1 VQHRD
6 NRRPRCR
13 LADSKPTPPQQKQRH
28 RLTESGVAIR
38 FRQGFLMK
46 YFVFRSPHAARD
58 PRQRDR
64 IAAWRWCAIALAA
77 VTLACTAATA
87 AAPAPA
93 GDATLGAD
101 LAGLLAFARQQ
112 SPELAAAQQDAQA
125 AEQRIAP
132 AAALSDPVLRVE
144 LMDLN
149 RSAARLNPLPTGY
162 GETRFTL
169 MQNLPAWGK
178 RDLKR
183 DIAEA
188 DFRQAQSRNEAAWVE
203 LAARIKAGYAE
214 YFRAVGNQRLTAEVL
229 ALSSRLE
236 QIAQARYAGGLV
248 AQQDPIRAQIEQT
261 ALRSELIALE
271 ADKAQG
277 RSRLNALLGRD
288 AAAPLAEPEALRPL
302 PTGWADSAAA
312 LADRVRAHNPALQAE
327 QARLAMAQKSRE
339 LTQRNRLPDFQ
350 VGVSPT
356 LSGSRITAVGVMLE
370 FNLPLQRSSRDAQE
384 REAQSLVDSARSR
397 FDALALQL
405 QGELAGQIAAFDAAR
420 QTEVLVR
427 TQLLPQSDL
436 SLQSALAAYEAG
448 KVDFVTLLD
457 AQRQIRGARS
467 SLLKARVDAQLRLAE
482 IERILG
488 EDL

>member
-1 VQHRD
+1 
-6 NRRPRCR
+6 
-13 LADSKPTPPQQKQRH
+13 
-28 RLTESGVAIR
+28 
-38 FRQGFLMK
+38 M
-46 YFVFRSPHAARD
+46 
-58 PRQRDR
+58 
-64 IAAWRWCAIALAA
+64 ALAA
-77 VTLACTAATA
+77 ASLSCTVAAGP
-87 AAPAPA
+87 AAP
-93 GDATLGAD
+93 GDVALGAD

-112 SPELAAAQQDAQA
+112 SPEIAAMRLDAQA
-125 AEQRIAP
+125 AEQRIVP
-132 AAALSDPVLRVE
+132 AAALGDPVLRVE
-144 LMDLN
+144 LMNLS
-149 RSAARLNPLPTGY
+149 RSAAPLNPLPTGY
-162 GETRFTL
+162 GETKLTL

-188 DFRQAQSRNEAAWVE
+188 DFQQAQSRSEAAWVE

-261 ALRSELIALE
+261 ALRGELIALE

-277 RSRLNALLGRD
+277 RTRLNALLGRD
-288 AAAPLAEPEALRPL
+288 AAAPLADPEALRAL
-302 PTGWADSAAA
+302 PADLAELTAS

-339 LTQRNRLPDFQ
+339 LTQRNRYPDFQ
-350 VGVSPT
+350 LGVSPT
-356 LSGSRITAVGVMLE
+356 MSGSRITSVGVMLE
-370 FNLPLQRSSRDAQE
+370 LNLPLQRSSRDAQE

-397 FDALALQL
+397 LAALALQL
-405 QGELAGQIAAFDAAR
+405 QGELAAQVAAFDAAR
-420 QTEVLVR
+420 QTEALVR

-467 SLLKARVDAQLRLAE
+467 SLLKAKVDAQLRLAE

>member
-1 VQHRD
+1 V
-6 NRRPRCR
+6 
-13 LADSKPTPPQQKQRH
+13 
-28 RLTESGVAIR
+28 VW

-46 YFVFRSPHAARD
+46 YLVFRFLHATRE
-58 PRQRDR
+58 PRRRDR
-64 IAAWRWCAIALAA
+64 IAACRWRWLTLAA
-77 VTLACTAATA
+77 ATTACFTA
-87 AAPAPA
+87 AAGPVQSSEVA
-93 GDATLGAD
+93 LGAD
-101 LAGLLAFARQQ
+101 LPSLLAFARQQ

-125 AEQRIAP
+125 AEQRIGP

-149 RSAARLNPLPTGY
+149 RSAARLNPLPTGVS
-162 GETRFTL
+162 ETKFTL
-169 MQNLPAWGK
+169 LQNLPAWGK
-178 RDLKR
+178 RDLR
-183 DIAEA
+183 REIAEA
-188 DFRQAQSRNEAAWVE
+188 DFRQAQSRSEAARVE
-203 LAARIKAGYAE
+203 LAARIKAAYAE

-261 ALRSELIALE
+261 ALRSELIALD

-277 RSRLNALLGRD
+277 RARLNALLGRD
-288 AAAPLAEPEALRPL
+288 AAAPLADPDALRAL
-302 PTGWADSAAA
+302 PAGFADLTPT
-312 LADRVRAHNPALQAE
+312 LADRVRARNPALQAE
-327 QARLAMAQKSRE
+327 QAKLAMAQKNRE
-339 LTQRNRLPDFQ
+339 LTQRNRYPDFQ

-356 LSGSRITAVGVMLE
+356 VSGSRVTAVGLMLE

-397 FDALALQL
+397 VDALALQL
-405 QGELAGQIAAFDAAR
+405 QGELTAQVAVFDAAR
-420 QTEVLVR
+420 QTEALVR
-427 TQLLPQSDL
+427 TQLLPQTEL
-436 SLQSALAAYEAG
+436 SLQSALAGYEAG
-448 KVDFVTLLD
+448 KVDFGTVLD

-467 SLLKARVDAQLRLAE
+467 SLLKARVEAQLRRAE